1 LKIASIK
8 WYRDRIEHI
17 AKHKI
22 EPYEVEQ
29 AAFDDPYKMFKK
41 VATSDGF
48 PGKYVYRLLGRTE
61 AGRHLAF
68 FFIPIEAE
76 VVYPVTA
83 RNMNDSERGL
93 YNAHR
98 R

>member
-1 LKIASIK
+1 MKIASIK
-8 WYRDRIEHI
+8 WNRDRIEHI

-29 AAFDDPYKMFKK
+29 AAFDDPY
-41 VATSDGF
+41 
-48 PGKYVYRLLGRTE
+48 
-61 AGRHLAF
+61 
-68 FFIPIEAE
+68 
-76 VVYPVTA
+76 
-83 RNMNDSERGL
+83 NMNDSERRL